1 MPQNLCIG
9 DGHCRL
15 SVDGRTTTHALGQ
28 IEARGTL
35 FVESGME
42 VYEGMIVGE
51 HSRDSDLVVNPVRE
65 KKLTNVR
72 NQGSEERTILVPPR
86 YCIFCLQST
95 GITGTG
101 RKFPLDDYQLHS

>member
-1 MPQNLCIG
+1 MPQKSCIG
-9 DGHCRL
+9 GDLCRL
-15 SVDGRTTTHALGQ
+15 SVDGKTTTHALGQ

-86 YCIFCLQST
+86 YYISHLQST
-95 GITGTG
+95 NEAGPGTNFG
-101 RKFPLDDYQLHS
+101 CVLY